1 MSWWSVTST
10 QGHQV
15 SKCQSSLFVSL
26 CDEFVS
32 SLRAQAIP
40 PAAKSIF
47 STDAFN
53 TFGSDGDYSSLS
65 SSSRSSVV
73 DPFENPEPGTSS
85 GSSSNLGSKIILPSC
100 NMHRPA
106 SPNSPAP
113 LQQLDSFTTVF
124 SSPPSTPLAV
134 VTNMAPFES
143 ASSSSS
149 GSSSSDGSSTGS
161 SPRPLD
167 EGSPEAKDE
176 EHEDSPSSNPPHDEP
191 MPASEKPP
199 LPPQPSEP
207 TPLEPTNVTPSG
219 ANGTSA
225 NEPVPHNGEPSS
237 AADQESVEM
246 PLQPEPEQSRE
257 PEQPDVVEPM
267 LLQQENVKPSDSV
280 PVLEPVE
287 QRTSEPI
294 DVSQPATSEPPQ
306 ADQVEN
312 PKTILETLP
321 SIDV

>member
-1 MSWWSVTST
+1 M
-10 QGHQV
+10 
-15 SKCQSSLFVSL
+15 
-26 CDEFVS
+26 

-40 PAAKSIF
+40 PAPKSIF

-73 DPFENPEPGTSS
+73 DPFENPEPGTS
-85 GSSSNLGSKIILPSC
+85 GSSSNLASNKIILPS

-176 EHEDSPSSNPPHDEP
+176 DSPSSNSPHDEP
-191 MPASEKPP
+191 MPASEEPS
-199 LPPQPSEP
+199 LPPQP
-207 TPLEPTNVTPSG
+207 TPLECTNVTPSG
-219 ANGTSA
+219 AAANDTSA
-225 NEPVPHNGEPSS
+225 KEPTPHNGEPRTG
-237 AADQESVEM
+237 DQESVM
-246 PLQPEPEQSRE
+246 SLQPEAPEQF
-257 PEQPDVVEPM
+257 DAVEPM
-267 LLQQENVKPSDSV
+267 IGQENVKPESV
-280 PVLEPVE
+280 PVLDPVE
-287 QRTSEPI
+287 QKTSEPV
-294 DVSQPATSEPPQ
+294 DVSLPTASEPPQ
-306 ADQVEN
+306 ADQVQVTEN